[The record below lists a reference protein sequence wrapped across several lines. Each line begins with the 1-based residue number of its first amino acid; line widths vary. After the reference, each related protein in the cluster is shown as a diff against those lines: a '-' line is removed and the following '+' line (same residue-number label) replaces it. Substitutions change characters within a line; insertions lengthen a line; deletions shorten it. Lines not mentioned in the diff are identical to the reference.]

1 MEPAAP
7 SPSPPPADA
16 DEQEVDHE
24 LVKNLAL
31 LEGDDLDEAEL
42 AAAVDGG
49 ADYYDEDDYD
59 AADGKKKR
67 PKKAAAAAAKHA
79 PKSAANKAAAAAA
92 AAAAPEKPRGFAD
105 SHEPSPPPLK
115 PAGRSFETDVSE
127 VRRWMV
133 EAVDRIGAALDT
145 PESISEARARRVVA
159 EYAAAMRSA
168 AETLAR
174 LEARYRE
181 MHRVFVAYSYD
192 ARLRE
197 TYGERRGAGAFAPM
211 AK

>member
-7 SPSPPPADA
+7 SPSPPPSADA

-42 AAAVDGG
+42 AAAVD
-49 ADYYDEDDYD
+49 EDDYD
-59 AADGKKKR
+59 AAADGKKKR
-67 PKKAAAAAAKHA
+67 TKKAAAAAAKPA
-79 PKSAANKAAAAAA
+79 PKSSANKAAA
-92 AAAAPEKPRGFAD
+92 AAAAPEKPWGFAD
-105 SHEPSPPPLK
+105 SLEPAPPLLK

-133 EAVDRIGAALDT
+133 EAVERIGAALDT